1 MTSSPPPQKKASS
14 PVAESEPLLENI
26 ETQQNYGTPHAGTHD
41 TEEESIPEADPDKK
55 RSTGELVF
63 YGVCTVV
70 VLVLLALLI
79 KGFIEND
86 DLHFDFG
93 KAFKSALGG
102 GLSGAAAMV
111 LQVLTLMPL
120 RTVMNYQYRYGTS
133 TTQAIRTLYRDG
145 GWRRYYQG
153 LGPALIQGPVSRFG
167 DTAANVGILALLDSN
182 SYMKNLPSPA
192 KTVFSATAA
201 AAFRMI
207 LTPIDTLKTTMQ
219 TQGREGLSILK
230 TRIRL
235 YGVGTLWYGALGTAA
250 ATFVGYYPWF
260 GTYNYLKDT
269 LPVPDKT
276 YQVFLRQ
283 AFIGFVASVISDTI
297 SNFLRVLKTYRQVNR
312 TRIGYWNAAKAVI
325 RQDGYRGLFGRGL
338 KTRILANGL
347 QGLMFSVLWKL
358 FLDLGGNASDNEP
371 DSDTASLW
379 TPDELSLDIQEQVT
393 KLAAELTTAPES
405 QGPVVLNPFVE
416 NLDPAM
422 DPRSKKFDHHR
433 WIRSVFSL
441 ASQDPEQQDITRT
454 AGVSFRNMN
463 VYGFGKATDY
473 QKTVGNV
480 LLDVAG
486 SVKGLLGQE
495 GHRIDILTDFEGI
508 VQPGELLLV
517 LGPPGSGCST
527 FLKTIAGDTH
537 GFCVDEN
544 SKINYQG
551 IPYETMHKEFRG
563 ECLYNAEQDCHF
575 PNLTVGQTLAFAAK
589 ARTPHTRF
597 TGVSRDGWANHM
609 KDVVM
614 AVFGLTHA
622 ENTKVGNDF
631 IRGVSG
637 GERKRVSIAEA
648 ALSGSPLQCWD
659 NSTRGL
665 DSATALEFVKTLRL
679 QSKYTSAAVVVAIYQ
694 ASQAIYDIFDKVTV
708 LYEGRQIYFG
718 RAEAAKQY
726 FVDMGFECPE
736 RQTTA
741 DFLTSLTN
749 PAERRARP
757 GFEHHVPRT
766 PEEFVVAWKKS
777 DERRRL
783 VQEMDLFN
791 LQHPVGGEQLAKFRA
806 SRQKAQSKGMRQGSP
821 YTVSLPMQVRIC
833 LSRGFQRLRGD
844 IGTVIGPAIGNFILA
859 LIISSVFFNLPG
871 DTSSFFS
878 RGALLFYAVLMNG
891 FSSALEILTLYDQ
904 RPIVEKHARMALI
917 SPGAEAL
924 SSMICDLPS
933 KIATA
938 ITFNITLY
946 FMANLRREPDA
957 FFIFF
962 LFSFVCTMAMSMIFR
977 TIGAVSRTIQEAQ
990 GPASIVMLSLVIYT
1004 GFTIP
1009 VGDMRPYLRWIN
1021 FLSPLGY
1028 VFESL
1033 MVNEFDGRDFPCVSF
1048 LPAGPGYDEQP
1059 LSSRI
1064 CSTTGATAGSSVVSG
1079 TNYLEATFKYTKTHL
1094 WRNLGLLIMF
1104 VIVFC
1109 GTYILATEYITAEKS
1124 KGEVLVFRRGQ
1135 APPAK
1140 RKDDEEAAVPAF
1152 LEKVAMD
1159 YPDTFPG
1166 AIQKPNAV
1174 YHWEDVC
1181 FDVTIQ
1187 GESRRILDNV
1197 DGWVAP
1203 GKLTALMGASGA
1215 GKTTLLDVLA
1225 NRASTGVISGSMFV
1239 DGKPRDDSFQRK
1251 TGYAQQQD
1259 VHLATSTVREALT
1272 FSARL
1277 RQPRHVPDQE
1287 KVEYVSEV
1295 IRLLGMEEYADA
1307 IVGVPGEGLN
1317 IEQRKRLTIGV
1328 ELAAK
1333 PQLLLFL
1340 DEPTSGLDSQTAW
1353 SICTLLRKLANNG
1366 QAILCTIHQPSGL
1379 LFQEFDRLLFL
1390 ARGGR
1395 TVYFG
1400 DIGKNS
1406 RTLVDYFERQGAS
1419 PCPPKANPAEWM
1431 LQVIGAA
1438 PGSVADKDYAEA
1450 WRQSPEFGAVK
1461 KELQKMKLKLTGL
1474 SNEKSA
1480 QQSGN
1485 RHDEFAAPFWVQF
1498 YLCTQRVFQQYWRSP
1513 SYIYSKFGLN
1523 FLTALLIGISFSA
1536 KNTIQGL
1543 QNQLFAAF
1551 MLFTMFGNVV
1561 NQILP
1566 NFVTQRSLY
1575 EVRERP
1581 SKMYSWKA
1589 FMIANILT
1597 ELAWN
1602 ALMGVIMF
1610 LCWYYPIG
1618 FVNNM
1623 KEGATERSGLIF
1635 LLVLSFMLFT
1645 STFAHLC
1652 IAGVELA
1659 EAAGNISSL
1668 AFSLCF
1674 MFCGVLSTPDDLP
1687 RFWIWMY
1694 RISPFT
1700 YLVDGL
1706 VSTGLANG
1714 DASCSDIELSRVEPP
1729 SGMTC
1734 DQYLSPFVDFVKGTL
1749 KNGDATSGC
1758 EFCPITSTNQFLDQ
1772 IQLSFDHRWRNFGI
1786 VLVFVVFNIFA
1797 AMGLYWLARVP
1808 KGARGRKS

>member
-1 MTSSPPPQKKASS
+1 MSIKRRAERTSLYIPFLPPRVSS
-14 PVAESEPLLENI
+14 LIRGDSGSEEDSENV
-26 ETQQNYGTPHAGTHD
+26 
-41 TEEESIPEADPDKK
+41 
-55 RSTGELVF
+55 R
-63 YGVCTVV
+63 
-70 VLVLLALLI
+70 
-79 KGFIEND
+79 
-86 DLHFDFG
+86 
-93 KAFKSALGG
+93 
-102 GLSGAAAMV
+102 
-111 LQVLTLMPL
+111 
-120 RTVMNYQYRYGTS
+120 
-133 TTQAIRTLYRDG
+133 
-145 GWRRYYQG
+145 
-153 LGPALIQGPVSRFG
+153 
-167 DTAANVGILALLDSN
+167 
-182 SYMKNLPSPA
+182 
-192 KTVFSATAA
+192 
-201 AAFRMI
+201 
-207 LTPIDTLKTTMQ
+207 
-219 TQGREGLSILK
+219 
-230 TRIRL
+230 
-235 YGVGTLWYGALGTAA
+235 
-250 ATFVGYYPWF
+250 
-260 GTYNYLKDT
+260 
-269 LPVPDKT
+269 
-276 YQVFLRQ
+276 
-283 AFIGFVASVISDTI
+283 
-297 SNFLRVLKTYRQVNR
+297 
-312 TRIGYWNAAKAVI
+312 
-325 RQDGYRGLFGRGL
+325 
-338 KTRILANGL
+338 
-347 QGLMFSVLWKL
+347 
-358 FLDLGGNASDNEP
+358 
-371 DSDTASLW
+371 LW
-379 TPDELSLDIQEQVT
+379 TPDDLSLDVQEQVT
-393 KLAAELTTAPES
+393 NLATKLTSSSSGS

-416 NLDPAM
+416 RLDPAM

-441 ASQDPEQQDITRT
+441 TSQDPEQQHVMRT
-454 AGVSFRNMN
+454 AGVSFRNLN

-480 LLDVAG
+480 LLDIPG
-486 SVKGLLGQE
+486 GVKGLLGQE
-495 GHRIDILTDFEGI
+495 GQRIDILTDFEGI

-563 ECLYNAEQDCHF
+563 EVIYNAENDVHF

-597 TGVSRDGWANHM
+597 AGVSRDAWANHM

-726 FVDMGFECPE
+726 FIDMGFECPE

-749 PAERRARP
+749 PAERHARP
-757 GFEHHVPRT
+757 GFEHKVPRT
-766 PEEFVVAWKKS
+766 PAEFVAAWKKS
-777 DERRRL
+777 EERRL
-783 VQEMDLFN
+783 MVQTMDIFN
-791 LQHPVGGEQLAKFRA
+791 LQHPVGGEQLAKFRE
-806 SRQKAQSKGMRQGSP
+806 SRQQTQSKGMRRGSP
-821 YTVSLPMQVRIC
+821 FTISLAMQVRIC

-904 RPIVEKHARMALI
+904 RPIVEKHARMALYH
-917 SPGAEAL
+917 PAAEAI

-933 KIATA
+933 KVATA

-946 FMANLRREPDA
+946 FMTNLRREPDA
-957 FFIFF
+957 FFVFF
-962 LFSFVCTMAMSMIFR
+962 LFSFVCTIAMSMIFR

-1009 VGDMRPYLRWIN
+1009 VGDMRPWLRWIN

-1048 LPAGPGYDEQP
+1048 LPAGPGYDDLPASQ
-1059 LSSRI
+1059 RI
-1064 CSTTGATAGSSVVSG
+1064 CATTGATAGSTVLSG
-1079 TNYLEATFKYTKTHL
+1079 TRYLDATFKYSGSHL

-1104 VIVFC
+1104 IIVFC
-1109 GTYILATEYITAEKS
+1109 GTYLLATEYISAAKS

-1135 APPAK
+1135 APPTK
-1140 RKDDEEAAVPAF
+1140 RSDDEEAGVSVVQ
-1152 LEKVAMD
+1152 EKIMD
-1159 YPDTFPG
+1159 YTG
-1166 AIQKPNAV
+1166 TGTIEKQTAV

-1181 FDVTIQ
+1181 FDVTIK
-1187 GESRRILDNV
+1187 GEARRILDHV
-1197 DGWVAP
+1197 DGWVEP

-1239 DGKPRDDSFQRK
+1239 DGKPRGDDFQRK

-1259 VHLATSTVREALT
+1259 VHLATSTVREALI

-1277 RQPRHVPDQE
+1277 RQPSHVPDKE

-1406 RTLVDYFERQGAS
+1406 RTLVEYFERQGAS

-1438 PGSVADKDYAEA
+1438 PGSVADKDYADA
-1450 WRQSPEFGAVK
+1450 WRQSPEFSAVK
-1461 KELQKMKLKLTGL
+1461 KELASKRKQR
-1474 SNEKSA
+1474 EA
-1480 QQSGN
+1480 QPRDGD
-1485 RHDEFAAPFWVQF
+1485 RHDEFAAPFWIQLL
-1498 YLCTQRVFQQYWRSP
+1498 LCTQRVLQQYYRSP

-1523 FLTALLIGISFSA
+1523 FLTALFIGISFSGSE
-1536 KNTIQGL
+1536 NTLQGL

-1551 MLFTMFGNVV
+1551 MLFTMFGNVI

-1566 NFVTQRSLY
+1566 HFVTQRSLY

-1581 SKMYSWKA
+1581 AKMYSWKS
-1589 FMIANILT
+1589 FMLANQIA
-1597 ELAWN
+1597 ELLWN
-1602 ALMGVIMF
+1602 GLMGVIMF

-1618 FVNNM
+1618 FAKNAEATNAV
-1623 KEGATERSGLIF
+1623 TERSGLMF
-1635 LLVLSFMLFT
+1635 LLVLAFMEFT

-1659 EAAGNISSL
+1659 EAAGNIASL
-1668 AFSLCF
+1668 VFSLCL
-1674 MFCGVLSTPDDLP
+1674 MFCGVLATPDKLP

-1694 RISPFT
+1694 RVSPFT
-1700 YLVDGL
+1700 YLVDAM
-1706 VSTGLANG
+1706 VSTGLAH
-1714 DASCSDIELSRVEPP
+1714 AEATCSQIEISRFDPP
-1729 SGMTC
+1729 SGLTC
-1734 DQYLSPFVDFVKGTL
+1734 GQFLGPLEQFASVLNP
-1749 KNGDATSGC
+1749 DATSQC
-1758 EFCPITSTNQFLDQ
+1758 EFCPIKSTDQFLDL
-1772 IQLSFDHRWRNFGI
+1772 IQMSFDHRWRNLGI
-1786 VLVFVVFNIFA
+1786 VFVFIVFNFFA

-1808 KGARGRKS
+1808 KGAKARKP